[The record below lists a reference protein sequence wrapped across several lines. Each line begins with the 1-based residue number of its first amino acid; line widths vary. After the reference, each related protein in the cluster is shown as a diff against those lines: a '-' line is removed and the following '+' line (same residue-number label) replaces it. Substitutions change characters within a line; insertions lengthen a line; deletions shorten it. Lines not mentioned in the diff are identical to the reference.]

1 MCLLG
6 DITLYLNL
14 KIGLNQLISSIFF
27 YNSYSIL
34 KLQFIRKIKIVN
46 NKIVVKFELK
56 TC

>member
-6 DITLYLNL
+6 DTTLYLNL
-14 KIGLNQLISSIFF
+14 KIGLNQLISSFFF